1 MSIWKKSS
9 KPLNLPACHLARPGS
24 VALRAYP
31 YFLLYHKS
39 LSPGRSSF
47 LLLYVFFFG
56 VFLSLFPKNES
67 FAHSNTHTP
76 IATNPHIFSSIAT
89 SLYRGRFLEKKGK
102 KVFYPKKGKLF
113 SLISDLL
120 LLARTQINVE
130 PGVFGSYNLAQ
141 FRSSKFELFLSLH
154 LGFKNIAFTVRI

>member
-1 MSIWKKSS
+1 MSFVHLKKSS

-47 LLLYVFFFG
+47 LLLYVFFSSACFSLSSQKMN
-56 VFLSLFPKNES
+56 LSLTQT
-67 FAHSNTHTP
+67 HTHTP

-89 SLYRGRFLEKKGK
+89 SLYRGRFLEKKEKRCSIQK
-102 KVFYPKKGKLF
+102 KVNY
-113 SLISDLL
+113 
-120 LLARTQINVE
+120 
-130 PGVFGSYNLAQ
+130 
-141 FRSSKFELFLSLH
+141 FL
-154 LGFKNIAFTVRI
+154 